1 MPDEF
6 VFIEPEFALAYAD
19 VCAVAGVLFLGLRG
33 CGGVTSFH
41 KVSLSPGVPIVVCSF
56 SIFELAESKIF
67 NSLNEAP
74 GGLLLVRAY
83 RTQVWITWTGLVVLG
98 I

>member
-19 VCAVAGVLFLGLRG
+19 VCAVAVLLFLGLRG

-41 KVSLSPGVPIVVCSF
+41 KVSLSPGVPIVVCCF

-67 NSLNEAP
+67 NSMTIYDAAHPYQIVSKLNNFEMYSSN
-74 GGLLLVRAY
+74 RF
-83 RTQVWITWTGLVVLG
+83 I
-98 I
+98 